1 MECTR
6 RYLLLLLLKVKRI
19 VNFILSFHW
28 KIYHLY
34 CSFIGRII
42 CNDDKTNN
50 SELAANYLF
59 DPKYNERKK
68 AILNDILKAN
78 LMKKKKSS
86 NTESEI
92 YVQQKSG
99 ETLKK
104 KKKIDKHFEKT
115 SLHTMYDN
123 FFSVTK
129 KEDNTIHLEVLRNT
143 KNKMINSMMK
153 FTNNLVNENNNNK
166 P

>member
-1 MECTR
+1 M
-6 RYLLLLLLKVKRI
+6 
-19 VNFILSFHW
+19 
-28 KIYHLY
+28 
-34 CSFIGRII
+34 GRII
-42 CNDDKTNN
+42 FNDDKTNN
-50 SELAANYLF
+50 GELAVNYLF

-68 AILNDILKAN
+68 SILNDILKAN

-92 YVQQKSG
+92 YMQQKSG
-99 ETLKK
+99 ETLMKK

-123 FFSVTK
+123 FFSMTK
-129 KEDNTIHLEVLRNT
+129 KEDNTIHLEVLKNT

-153 FTNNLVNENNNNK
+153 FTNNLVNENNKNK